1 MSVQERKNMLL
12 GLTFISPWILGLL
25 AFILYPLASSAYYS
39 FTDFSG
45 FGAANWIGWD
55 NYTRMFDDP
64 IFAKS
69 VYNTLYY
76 TLLAVPIGVVMALVL
91 ALAMNQRLREVA
103 LYRAAFYLPSVL
115 PIFALSFVFLFLMN
129 PRYGLFNYVL
139 GLFHVAPINWLGDP
153 RWSKF
158 SIVLLAQ
165 LGAGQYALIFLA
177 SIKAIPQTLYEAVE
191 LDGGNGWHKFWYIT
205 LPLITPIILYD
216 VMIGLGSGLQ
226 ILTPAYILTSGGP
239 VDSTL
244 FYVYYL
250 YKNAF
255 SFGDMGYASALSWL
269 LFIVSVALA
278 VLVFRTSNRWV
289 NYEANG

>member
-1 MSVQERKNMLL
+1 MSLQERKNMLL
-12 GLTFISPWILGLL
+12 GLTFISPWIVGLL

-153 RWSKF
+153 KWSKF

-226 ILTPAYILTSGGP
+226 ILTPAYILTNGGP

-269 LFIVSVALA
+269 LFIVSVVLA

>member
-1 MSVQERKNMLL
+1 MSAQERKNLLL
-12 GLTFISPWILGLL
+12 GLSFISPWIIGLL

-103 LYRAAFYLPSVL
+103 IYRAAFYLPSVL

-139 GLFHVAPINWLGDP
+139 GLVHVAPINWLGDP
-153 RWSKF
+153 KWSKF

-269 LFIVSVALA
+269 LFIVSVVLA